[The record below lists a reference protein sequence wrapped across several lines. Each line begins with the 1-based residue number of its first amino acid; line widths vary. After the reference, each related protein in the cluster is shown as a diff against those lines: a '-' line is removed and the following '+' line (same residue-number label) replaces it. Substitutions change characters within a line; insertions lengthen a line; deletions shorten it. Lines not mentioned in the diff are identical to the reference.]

1 MMELLLDRDKAAEA
15 PHLGRSVL
23 LAPNR
28 RVNLAQAGHP
38 LVTIAPR
45 TRLGSVALQ
54 LAVQQSIATIQIIAT
69 STYVNALTALA
80 PPVITFSAP
89 PPGTTIPVNSLQ
101 TAYEQFTQQLAVL
114 QGQAANW
121 ISTSSSGGGASIFS
135 NLISVASTISNLNA
149 TVQADFIVLAN
160 LQPGSPTWQKQL
172 QQVQALVGAELT
184 PLQSLGTQIQ
194 SLSGNLNTAAS
205 TLISA
210 STTGVLYQLQQAY
223 QNEINALN
231 TDITNCNNKISFD
244 NSKIVGLGFAAGSAI
259 VVGIVGIANFWNPIG
274 WVLMVGGAA
283 AAYFAIAEITAL
295 KGQIAQLTAQV
306 QNDINWKNTDQLAA
320 QAVAAFSQSAQGVAS
335 MNSQA
340 QQELN
345 TLLQLCQNLGDDI
358 TAALAD
364 LNQDDLNDALTEW
377 NEIVSQAAFLGGI
390 TAYIWPSSIMLAS
403 PTNLT
408 AAGNNAWLVSNSGTT
423 YGFLSGGMNW
433 TTLPGCSFS
442 VAGAETVVVGIDGA
456 PLNGSQLQ
464 PNSYGQSFFAKL
476 FNAGQN
482 AWTTISTFP
491 VAQVVTDGTSV
502 WAINQVTSDRQAYVY
517 SGSGTNWTAVGSL
530 PNSDAPAAIA
540 GANGTLFA
548 IANNGGGLWTS
559 AGGSWQQIGSAT
571 WSSLI
576 ANGTKVGLIDTSG
589 NAWVMDTANGNTLT
603 AMMTGVS
610 ALAQGPEGDQYVT
623 DGSLNLWHVAVPQSG
638 DSPVCTQLKS
648 SIVGASVSDG
658 GTVYAI
664 DNTGVAWAL
673 TSLANNTWQQLPALP
688 D

>member
-1 MMELLLDRDKAAEA
+1 MELLLERDKAADA

-38 LVTIAPR
+38 LVKIAPR

-80 PPVITFSAP
+80 PPVLTFSAP

-101 TAYEQFTQQLAVL
+101 TAYQQFTQQLAVL

-135 NLISVASTISNLNA
+135 NLISVAATISNLNA
-149 TVQADFIVLAN
+149 TVQSDFIVLAH
-160 LQPGSPTWQKQL
+160 LQSGSPAWQNQL
-172 QQVQALVGAELT
+172 QQTKSLIGAELA

-205 TLISA
+205 TLVSA

-223 QNEINALN
+223 QSEINALN
-231 TDITNCNNKISFD
+231 TDIANCNSTISAD
-244 NSKIVGLGFAAGSAI
+244 NSKIIGLGFAAGSAI
-259 VVGIVGIANFWNPIG
+259 VVGIVGLANFWNPIG
-274 WVLMVGGAA
+274 WILMAGGAA
-283 AAYFAIAEITAL
+283 GAYFAIAEITAL
-295 KGQIAQLTAQV
+295 KGQIAQLKAQI
-306 QNDINWKNTDQLAA
+306 QNDISWQNTDLLAA
-320 QAVAAFSQSAQGVAS
+320 QAVAMFAQSAQGVAS
-335 MNSQA
+335 MNSQS

-345 TLLQLCQNLGDDI
+345 TLLQLCQTLGDDI
-358 TAALAD
+358 TAALND
-364 LNQDDLNDALTEW
+364 LNQDELTDALNEW
-377 NEIVSQAAFLGGI
+377 NDIVSQAGFLAGI
-390 TAYIWPSSIMLAS
+390 TAYIWPSSIMLVN
-403 PTNLT
+403 PTNLA
-408 AAGNNAWLVSNSGTT
+408 AAGTNAWLVSNSGTT
-423 YGFLSGGMNW
+423 YGLASGGASW
-433 TTLPGCSFS
+433 STLTGCSFS
-442 VAGAETVVVGIDGA
+442 VAAAGTVIVGIDGA
-456 PLNGSQLQ
+456 PLDGSQLQ

-482 AWTTISTFP
+482 AWTTVSTFP
-491 VAQVVTDGTSV
+491 VAQVATDGTSV
-502 WAINQVTSDRQAYVY
+502 WAISQVTSDRQAYVY
-517 SGSGTNWTAVGSL
+517 GGSGTNWSAVGSM

-548 IANNGGGLWTS
+548 IANNGGGLWAS
-559 AGGSWQQIGSAT
+559 SSGAWQQIGSAT
-571 WSSLI
+571 WSSLA
-576 ANGTKVGLIDTSG
+576 ANGTQVGLIDTSG
-589 NAWVMDTANGNTLT
+589 NAWVMDTANGNALT

-610 ALAQGPEGDQYVT
+610 ALAQAPQGDQYVT
-623 DGSLNLWHVAVPQSG
+623 DGSLNLWHVALPQSG
-638 DSPVCTQLKS
+638 NSPVCTQLKS
-648 SIVGASVSDG
+648 GIVGVSVSDG

-664 DNTGVAWAL
+664 DNTGVAWVL
-673 TSLANNTWQQLPALP
+673 TSLANNSWQQLPALP